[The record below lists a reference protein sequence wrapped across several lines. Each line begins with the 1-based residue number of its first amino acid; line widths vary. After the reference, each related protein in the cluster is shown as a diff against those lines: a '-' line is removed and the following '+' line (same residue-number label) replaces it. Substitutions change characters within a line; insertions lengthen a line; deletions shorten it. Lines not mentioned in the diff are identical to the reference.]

1 MTTVYHL
8 GYRDFRSPM
17 LARPVTADIV
27 RSVPTLVTLNPIATP
42 INRAALHVAAQ
53 PGMQTLPR
61 HPDLLGHLG
70 HRITGQDRQDG
81 LIPLL
86 HDRHSHQCQSR
97 LPGPVLPAN
106 NT

>member
-42 INRAALHVAAQ
+42 ITHAAALHVAAVLHSSDTDVF
-53 PGMQTLPR
+53 PP
-61 HPDLLGHLG
+61 P
-70 HRITGQDRQDG
+70 HR
-81 LIPLL
+81 
-86 HDRHSHQCQSR
+86 
-97 LPGPVLPAN
+97 
-106 NT
+106 